1 MRFNRRPS
9 NGAEVTRHLRKH
21 LGTPFSELEETVGGG
36 VKVRLGGFAD
46 VPGDEQVTLVTQGLA
61 DAARRGGWA
70 RSDGYAQELVFVFD
84 RRCFGEEILDFV
96 LTCAR
101 RFVEQRQL
109 LSWTEPVRLNAPVP
123 SSTDMHFL
131 LPTPAA
137 LFDDDF
143 QFVAGPDG
151 ETDFC
156 LLVPAYPAEAEFLAA
171 NGPDAFYDALEEH
184 EVDVSDLGRAVLPAA

>member
-1 MRFNRRPS
+1 
-9 NGAEVTRHLRKH
+9 
-21 LGTPFSELEETVGGG
+21 
-36 VKVRLGGFAD
+36 
-46 VPGDEQVTLVTQGLA
+46 
-61 DAARRGGWA
+61 
-70 RSDGYAQELVFVFD
+70 
-84 RRCFGEEILDFV
+84 
-96 LTCAR
+96 
-101 RFVEQRQL
+101 
-109 LSWTEPVRLNAPVP
+109 
-123 SSTDMHFL
+123 MHFL